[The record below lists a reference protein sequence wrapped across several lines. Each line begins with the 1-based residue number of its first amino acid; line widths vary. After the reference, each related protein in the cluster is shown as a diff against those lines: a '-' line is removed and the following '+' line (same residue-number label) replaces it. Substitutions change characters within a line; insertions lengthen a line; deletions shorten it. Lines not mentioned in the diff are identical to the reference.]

1 MIGFSGVS
9 LFPGDGSLPPN
20 RTSPSWCDLGQG
32 VDPDLHKRLVGE
44 VRAGISARQMEV
56 DVD

>member
-1 MIGFSGVS
+1 MLLVALGRQ
-9 LFPGDGSLPPN
+9 PAPR

-56 DVD
+56 DVDYDFD